1 MIIRVRFI
9 LILLVFLIANFFVWS
24 WALQEYPEPEIIPED
39 SDSILVSQ
47 HETPLAQ
54 SSPTLV
60 GFFVCRRNHLLPRSF
75 SSHYPIAFN
84 LNRRYIPFTVYI
96 SVRELYLG
104 GV

>member
-1 MIIRVRFI
+1 
-9 LILLVFLIANFFVWS
+9 LLVFLIANFFVWS

-75 SSHYPIAFN
+75 SSHSLLPFTASEATFFVEVSFTSAI
-84 LNRRYIPFTVYI
+84 NRR
-96 SVRELYLG
+96 G